1 MKLSIS
7 LPIIH
12 EANKKGLHLY
22 SPFIEKV
29 KDGFIVTWKYQATS
43 FAIQGNWEQYETWYS
58 FENYDFNKAI
68 QDITDYVKDEY
79 QEFI

>member
-12 EANKKGLHLY
+12 EANKKGLRLCTPY
-22 SPFIEKV
+22 LGKV

-43 FAIQGNWEQYETWYS
+43 FACQGQWSKYETWYS
-58 FENYDFNKAI
+58 FENYDFNKAM
-68 QDITDYVKDEY
+68 QEITDYVKDEY